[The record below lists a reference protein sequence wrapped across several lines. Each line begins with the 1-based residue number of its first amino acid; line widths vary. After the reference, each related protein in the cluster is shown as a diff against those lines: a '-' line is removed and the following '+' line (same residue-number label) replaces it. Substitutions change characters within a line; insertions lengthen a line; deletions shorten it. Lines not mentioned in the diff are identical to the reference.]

1 MECSKRGCL
10 WDQLKYDRELN
21 SGTWSEIGQMAGAGP
36 APCQKRR
43 WDHGLD
49 RTMTDLGMMRG
60 GGPVPVL
67 VGIGEGMM
75 AGGSSLFLVRR
86 EGGTPELNRTRTDLW
101 YVERSRN
108 DGWRLVPV
116 LLLLL
121 LVWREGGTPGLL
133 VEVLLQSSASLL
145 LLSAQEN
152 AKPLLRK

>member
-1 MECSKRGCL
+1 
-10 WDQLKYDRELN
+10 
-21 SGTWSEIGQMAGAGP
+21 
-36 APCQKRR
+36 
-43 WDHGLD
+43 
-49 RTMTDLGMMRG
+49 MTDLGMMRG

-121 LVWREGGTPGLL
+121 LV
-133 VEVLLQSSASLL
+133 
-145 LLSAQEN
+145 
-152 AKPLLRK
+152 